1 MFLLQFEDLRLKMIQ
16 RNSIWCG
23 NIFQAF
29 GFILFPCSKGC
40 DPPQTSRCAV
50 YPVTHIR
57 AWRHVTTG
65 NNRASLAIYTAGD
78 QSLIHSGC
86 SVSLAFP
93 SPTPFPLLFVRIH
106 LIEASTG
113 TKELTMIYSHIFQN
127 FLPKVPV
134 NHMCN
139 FPRSTRLCF

>member
-1 MFLLQFEDLRLKMIQ
+1 M
-16 RNSIWCG
+16 
-23 NIFQAF
+23 
-29 GFILFPCSKGC
+29 GC
-40 DPPQTSRCAV
+40 DPPQTSFCAV

-65 NNRASLAIYTAGD
+65 NRVSLEIYKAGD

-86 SVSLAFP
+86 SVSFGFS
-93 SPTPFPLLFVRIH
+93 SPTLFSLLFIRIH
-106 LIEASTG
+106 LIEAPSST
-113 TKELTMIYSHIFQN
+113 KDLTMMYSRIFQN

-139 FPRSTRLCF
+139 FPRSTLQYF